1 MHLAMP
7 SMSSQSAPAPAVP
20 ARAVEEA
27 VEEKKEEEQEM
38 HEGSIIYK
46 MSMLDRGNTP
56 DSRFMQTAEWRE
68 AARRHAAKMKAKAG

>member
-20 ARAVEEA
+20 ALA

-46 MSMLDRGNTP
+46 MSMLDRDNTP